1 MHSTSFTAKWKVFF
15 LNETW
20 KYIQCWKIFQFYIN
34 VFASL
39 VWPKLLAHKRHWKLV
54 GNWFFQPTYCSV
66 LPVHKW
72 PKCLPAHVS
81 TKVTFTHNASPWA
94 NNATGIRT
102 PGLMKQLPDPS
113 GPLKCPSTGQIYCS
127 YETLRESCWP
137 ACKHSDFNKVK
148 CNVSEKRVIFTPRR
162 NPLQLVANVLIAL
175 KVLLSCVNN

>member
-1 MHSTSFTAKWKVFF
+1 MLENISVLYKCVCKSSMAKAISTQKTLKIGEQLVLPAHILFT
-15 LNETW
+15 
-20 KYIQCWKIFQFYIN
+20 
-34 VFASL
+34 
-39 VWPKLLAHKRHWKLV
+39 
-54 GNWFFQPTYCSV
+54 V

-81 TKVTFTHNASPWA
+81 TKITFTHNASPWA

-102 PGLMKQLPDPS
+102 PGLMKQFPDPS